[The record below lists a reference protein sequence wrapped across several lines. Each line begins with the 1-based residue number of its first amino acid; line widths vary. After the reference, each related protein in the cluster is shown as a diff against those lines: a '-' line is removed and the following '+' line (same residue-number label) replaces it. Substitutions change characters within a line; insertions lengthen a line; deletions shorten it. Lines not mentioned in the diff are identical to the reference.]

1 MTPLRLITSEPF
13 RNITCTSSKAT
24 SKSFVSRTNI
34 FTSNQTKD
42 KKTHKTLSELLLFA
56 ESVASTS
63 QRPDLFREALIR
75 GMLQA
80 DLCQLGQCAHEKPE
94 TDRRGRT

>member
-34 FTSNQTKD
+34 FTSNQTKHT
-42 KKTHKTLSELLLFA
+42 KKTHKVLSELLLFA
-56 ESVASTS
+56 ESVASIS
-63 QRPDLFREALIR
+63 QSPGLFREALIR
-75 GMLQA
+75 GMPQA

-94 TDRRGRT
+94 TDRRG